1 MPYIGKQPTPV
12 PLSASDLDDDIIT
25 LAKMASGTDG
35 KIITYDASGDPAV
48 VGPGSDGEVLTSAGA
63 GQPPAFEDAGGGAWT
78 KIATADYSSG
88 VTNFTLTD
96 CFTSTYPIYKVY
108 LYNVLAAADGVELRA
123 YFLEDDD
130 STVGNWQIASDGV
143 YIDYSGNTSGTTNFG
158 QDDSDNIRFTGE
170 EIQSEATKISALE
183 MTIYQP
189 YESVH
194 TVVHYNYLL
203 NSDNDSL
210 YQYDGIAYLSS
221 TTSLR
226 SLKFQSSNGGN
237 FSAYKTVIY
246 GVKTS

>member
-1 MPYIGKQPTPV
+1 MAITTLNNRSINRSDTASADQVWTAT
-12 PLSASDLDDDIIT
+12 SATASDFQ
-25 LAKMASGTDG
+25 AA
-35 KIITYDASGDPAV
+35 
-48 VGPGSDGEVLTSAGA
+48 
-63 GQPPAFEDAGGGAWT
+63 GGAWT

-88 VTNFTLTD
+88 VADFTITD

-130 STVGNWQIASDGV
+130 STVGNWQITGDVA
-143 YIDYSGNTSGTTNFG
+143 YIVYSGNTAGVTTHA

-170 EIQSEATKISALE
+170 EIQSEANKISALE

-189 YESVH
+189 YESAH

-203 NSDNDSL
+203 NSDNDYL
-210 YQYDGIAYLSS
+210 YKYDGVAFLPS

-226 SLKFQSSNGGN
+226 SLKFQSSQGGN
-237 FSAYKTVIY
+237 FSSYKTVIY
-246 GVKTS
+246 GVKTT